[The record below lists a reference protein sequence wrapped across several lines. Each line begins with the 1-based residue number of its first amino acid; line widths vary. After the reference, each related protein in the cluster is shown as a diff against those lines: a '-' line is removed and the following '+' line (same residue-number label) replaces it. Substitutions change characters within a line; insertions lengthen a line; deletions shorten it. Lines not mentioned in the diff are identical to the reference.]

1 MDKRKLHETDDE
13 DDIILM
19 DNSSAKNQPNSAKK
33 RQIQCGRSKAT
44 AMIKEMAQEE
54 SASIAERMKK
64 GPYTVSTDGSND
76 SGSGSKQF
84 PLVVRT
90 INRETGLVESQ
101 MLALT
106 VCNGPA
112 TGENIANL
120 LKAELASNL
129 IPWTNC
135 LSLGSDNAPVM
146 TGQNKGVFAFL
157 KQKQPEIYLSGCTLH
172 MVHNAVKKG
181 MKHLPSI
188 EEALIDIFYYFEKS
202 SDRQQRFKGTQALYD
217 TGMQK
222 LIKHVSTRWLSIG
235 KALQR
240 MIANWDAL
248 KDFFYNE
255 KQSRGAASSSYAASK
270 VDGILVFIRSP
281 TNKLY
286 SLFLA
291 HTFKVFEPY
300 LLSFQEEG
308 PMIHRMRRDMLR
320 MVRALL
326 TKFVKPSALLYKGD
340 LTTVEYKLT
349 YNQKENSEIVIGED
363 ARAFLDA
370 KEANHLK
377 DARIAEF
384 FCNMKKFFVE
394 VTDYLLKWLPIS
406 EPLLQHAEVAD
417 VTLQVESKFESLRYF
432 LKKFPC
438 LLPETVSDVSE
449 QFSLYQS
456 TDISSCLAKEKK
468 KKEDESSEEEEDE
481 NGEDKL
487 KKEKELRLDTIW
499 NSIGSL
505 EEGAFSDL
513 SLVMRGILTI
523 PHSSA
528 HCERIFSCVR
538 KNKTEQRASMADDTL
553 DSLLVVKGSKKTP
566 VDAVGAL
573 TGSQLKNL
581 RSAYYRSLKK
591 TN

>member
-1 MDKRKLHETDDE
+1 MCV
-13 DDIILM
+13 
-19 DNSSAKNQPNSAKK
+19 A
-33 RQIQCGRSKAT
+33 
-44 AMIKEMAQEE
+44 
-54 SASIAERMKK
+54 
-64 GPYTVSTDGSND
+64 
-76 SGSGSKQF
+76 
-84 PLVVRT
+84 
-90 INRETGLVESQ
+90 
-101 MLALT
+101 
-106 VCNGPA
+106 
-112 TGENIANL
+112 GENIANL
-120 LKAELASNL
+120 LKAELASSL

-157 KQKQPEIYLSGCTLH
+157 KQEQPEIYLSGCTLH
-172 MVHNAVKKG
+172 MVHNAAKKG
-181 MKHLPSI
+181 MKHFPSI

-202 SDRQQRFKGTQALYD
+202 SDRQQRFKGTQAMYD

-248 KDFFYNE
+248 KHFFYYE
-255 KQSRGAASSSYAASK
+255 KQSKGSASSSYAASK
-270 VDGILVFIRSP
+270 VDGILVFVRSP

-308 PMIHRMRRDMLR
+308 PMIHRMRREMLR

-326 TKFVKPSALLYKGD
+326 SKFVKPSALLYKD

-349 YNQKENSEIVIGED
+349 SNQKENSEIVIGED

-377 DARIAEF
+377 DDRIAEF
-384 FCNMKKFFVE
+384 FCNVKKFFVE

-417 VTLQVESKFESLRYF
+417 VTLQVESKFQSLRYF
-432 LKKFPC
+432 LQKFPC
-438 LLPETVSDVSE
+438 LLPENVSVSDVSE

-468 KKEDESSEEEEDE
+468 KKEDEEESSEEEEDE
-481 NGEDKL
+481 DGEDKL

-499 NSIGSL
+499 NSIG
-505 EEGAFSDL
+505 
-513 SLVMRGILTI
+513 
-523 PHSSA
+523 
-528 HCERIFSCVR
+528 
-538 KNKTEQRASMADDTL
+538 
-553 DSLLVVKGSKKTP
+553 LL
-566 VDAVGAL
+566 
-573 TGSQLKNL
+573 Q
-581 RSAYYRSLKK
+581 
-591 TN
+591 